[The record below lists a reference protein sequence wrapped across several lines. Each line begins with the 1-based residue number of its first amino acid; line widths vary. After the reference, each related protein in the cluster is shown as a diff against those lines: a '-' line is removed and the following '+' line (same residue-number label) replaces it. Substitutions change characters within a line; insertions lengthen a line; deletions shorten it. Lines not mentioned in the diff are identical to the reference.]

1 MSPDR
6 IKVGLLIDG
15 FFVPAWIHET
25 IKRIRESD
33 YVTISLIV
41 KRQMELPVKTH
52 QKKPGD
58 NFNFLV
64 YNLYR
69 KLENKYVKLNPNAF
83 SQKNISDLIIN
94 VPVLN
99 IQPVEEGNFDRIR
112 ENDLHLIDAYQLD
125 VCIKF
130 GFQNLKGCVL
140 TMPKFGVWEF
150 GENLIN
156 HKASLAGVREVMQGC
171 CETAVSLRLLSEKCE
186 EGYILYESFSS
197 TNTSINKNQ
206 NIACWKAVS
215 FIPRKL
221 KELYETNGNCF
232 EKIKEKQIVA
242 SGWGGAQVF
251 CIQLYNELATYPD
264 YEVTLV
270 SLYDHQSNH
279 MSTDL
284 IDKRVRFVTLGKKKG
299 FDIKIF
305 KSVYKLLQEIKP
317 NVAHTHL
324 HSGYYA
330 TWAYL
335 MMNNPSMRKIHTFHS
350 LVTKDAPWH
359 GRLIYKYFFQRDII
373 HPVSISEEVFKGAVK
388 EYGECIKTL
397 IHNGSVAVQPSPK
410 FQSVTDTI
418 NSFKKNRETKVF
430 INVARIDKVKNQQ
443 LIIDTMKILE
453 AESEN
458 AIALI
463 VGGYIPEDKELYDQL
478 VQNKPGNVHF
488 VGRVDNVGDYLLN
501 ADAFLLSSLY
511 EGLPISLLEAMSAGA
526 VPVCTPVG
534 SLVNIIKPDIG
545 FLSKDFS
552 TESYLAALKAFLN
565 TDAATIERLKANG
578 KCLYQKEFSIK
589 SCAAKYDKLYQS
601 STVH

>member
-1 MSPDR
+1 MFK
-6 IKVGLLIDG
+6 IVQM
-15 FFVPAWIHET
+15 VPA
-25 IKRIRESD
+25 
-33 YVTISLIV
+33 L
-41 KRQMELPVKTH
+41 
-52 QKKPGD
+52 
-58 NFNFLV
+58 
-64 YNLYR
+64 
-69 KLENKYVKLNPNAF
+69 
-83 SQKNISDLIIN
+83 
-94 VPVLN
+94 
-99 IQPVEEGNFDRIR
+99 
-112 ENDLHLIDAYQLD
+112 
-125 VCIKF
+125 
-130 GFQNLKGCVL
+130 
-140 TMPKFGVWEF
+140 
-150 GENLIN
+150 
-156 HKASLAGVREVMQGC
+156 
-171 CETAVSLRLLSEKCE
+171 
-186 EGYILYESFSS
+186 
-197 TNTSINKNQ
+197 
-206 NIACWKAVS
+206 
-215 FIPRKL
+215 
-221 KELYETNGNCF
+221 
-232 EKIKEKQIVA
+232 
-242 SGWGGAQVF
+242 GWGGAQVF
-251 CIQLYNELATYPD
+251 CIQLCNELATYPD

-299 FDIKIF
+299 FDIRIF

-350 LVTKDAPWH
+350 LVTKDAPWL

-511 EGLPISLLEAMSAGA
+511 EGLPG
-526 VPVCTPVG
+526 CC
-534 SLVNIIKPDIG
+534 
-545 FLSKDFS
+545 
-552 TESYLAALKAFLN
+552 Y
-565 TDAATIERLKANG
+565 
-578 KCLYQKEFSIK
+578 Y
-589 SCAAKYDKLYQS
+589 
-601 STVH
+601 